1 MLVQLMGG
9 ELGVESEKGAGSRFW
24 FTALFREGE
33 RKAPVVPPTASLSGT
48 AIAVVDDNRTNRTIL
63 ERYLASWGMRDKAF
77 ESGRQ
82 ALEELREAA
91 RGDDPF
97 EVAIVDMMMPG
108 MDGAAVA
115 AEIRSD
121 PALKDMVVI
130 LLTSA
135 GHSEHPVP
143 GIDVE
148 LVKPVRPSLL
158 FDVLHSLLAAR
169 PDHGNRKLP
178 EEATPTEQASHR
190 WARLLVVEDNIAN
203 LKVAVRMVEKLG
215 YRADVAAN
223 GMEAVR
229 VLSEVR
235 YDAVLMDCHMPD
247 MDGFDATREIRKNEP
262 AGRHTPVIAM
272 TASALSG
279 DRERCLAA
287 GMDDYIA
294 KPIKMH
300 VVAAVLER
308 WLGPNDKLAGEPAK
322 SSATPAP

>member
-1 MLVQLMGG
+1 MLTQLMGG
-9 ELGVESEKGAGSRFW
+9 ELGVASEKGAGSRFW
-24 FTALFREGE
+24 FTALFRESD
-33 RKAPVVPPTASLSGT
+33 RKAPSPTPTASLSGT

-63 ERYLASWGMRDKAF
+63 ERYLGSWGMRDKAF
-77 ESGRQ
+77 ESGRT
-82 ALEELREAA
+82 AMEELRQAA
-91 RGDDPF
+91 RSNDPF
-97 EVAIVDMMMPG
+97 EVAIIDMMMPE

-115 AEIRSD
+115 AEIRAD

-135 GHSEHPVP
+135 GRSDHPVP

-158 FDVLHSLLAAR
+158 FDVLHSLLAAK
-169 PDHGNRKLP
+169 PEHANRQVADEVP
-178 EEATPTEQASHR
+178 SSSEQASHR
-190 WARLLVVEDNIAN
+190 WARVLVVEDNIAN

-223 GMEAVR
+223 GVEAVKI
-229 VLSEVR
+229 LGDVR
-235 YDAVLMDCHMPD
+235 YDAVLMDCHMPE
-247 MDGFDATREIRKNEP
+247 MDGFEATRAIRRGEP
-262 AGRHTPVIAM
+262 EGRHTPVIAM

-287 GMDDYIA
+287 GMDDYIS
-294 KPIKMH
+294 KPIKLH

-308 WLGPNDKLAGEPAK
+308 WLAPLHSKDRAPARASEP
-322 SSATPAP
+322 S